1 MLKDK
6 IQNIIGSDLQI
17 DKIEE
22 SSEFKSESLKEY
34 ASILRAINVLI
45 EHEKVLKSE
54 SPELSEEAYKLIVTK
69 YTIPSNAFDVLP
81 KYLTVNE
88 VSTLLSITPQM
99 VRRKCQAKEINAYR
113 TLNNKGKW
121 RIPTEQFVDH
131 PELETLIINY
141 KKRRR
146 STEKTVSTLDS
157 YFTNLGTSENN
168 D

>member
-1 MLKDK
+1 MLKGK
-6 IQNIIGSDLQI
+6 IQNIIESDLQI

-22 SSEFKSESLKEY
+22 SSEFKSESLREY

-45 EHEKVLKSE
+45 EYEKVLQSE
-54 SPELSEEAYKLIVTK
+54 SPEVSEEAYKLILTK
-69 YTIPSNAFDVLP
+69 YTIPSNALDVLP

-88 VSTLLSITPQM
+88 VGILLSITPQM
-99 VRRKCQAKEINAYR
+99 VRRKCQAEEIKAYR

-131 PELETLIINY
+131 PELEKLIIYY
-141 KKRRR
+141 KTRRR
-146 STEKTVSTLDS
+146 STEKTVATLDS
-157 YFTNLGTSENN
+157 HFTNLGIPENN